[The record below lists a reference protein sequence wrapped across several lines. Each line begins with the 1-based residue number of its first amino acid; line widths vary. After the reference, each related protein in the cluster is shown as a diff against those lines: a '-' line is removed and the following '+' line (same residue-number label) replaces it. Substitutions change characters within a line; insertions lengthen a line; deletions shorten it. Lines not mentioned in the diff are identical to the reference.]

1 MAEPLTMAAFLVA
14 TGVHIYYHMVG
25 SAAYDLVEN
34 FIEHWRE
41 VAMDP
46 RTGLPR
52 NQELQEASEASLR
65 AAVQLLLLELAGR
78 IDPERSWLTRWAEKG
93 RWTSVLAKDL
103 FAGTDQ
109 PHRQW
114 LDALRAAVGGS
125 HFKHL
130 HNSLKLSVDQVRDCF
145 KEANLCTV
153 LGTALADRLLE
164 WTRFHVT
171 AGTEHPDFENLV
183 RNGWKVAE
191 RAEAKPP
198 RLSVGLATKG
208 VEVRPLGDD
217 HRITLAH
224 AYCLFFREHVKRRP
238 EVFRIF
244 TADTLNEMRARLDR
258 LGGEVKGEL
267 TILRERIAAVATN
280 PPDSA
285 QFGQWLTPQLG
296 AIKDLLEGA
305 KRQLDDVARGQRELA
320 GQQAEILV
328 AITTVQTELRRG
340 HPDAPAAQKALFGH
354 IERLTMAFQ
363 RVERKLF
370 GLPLV
375 RPSVP
380 HEPKPGSSDLWIIE
394 AKYRSI
400 DLVGREAE
408 MDALWQWLH
417 GEEPVSVRLIT
428 GDAGAGKTRL
438 AFEIIWRLAIAEGD
452 AWQAGR
458 LTSDDLRQLTQDH
471 FAAQWEWDRPTLVML
486 DYARASH
493 DALARLLTELARRA
507 HDSGLHPFRLLLLE
521 RTPIGTQD
529 WLETLFP
536 LKSTDGGPRVREL
549 FDPPVP
555 VPLPPVASAD
565 LRRGLFAATLQ
576 RVARFQG
583 RAPLPV
589 PEAGADVVF
598 DDLIAQPEWR
608 DPLTLMMA
616 ALVAHQRQHLLAGRK
631 LKRADLAFEL
641 ADTERARVIKFAGR
655 QLPPGEERLLC
666 HVAVLMVLAGGL
678 GCDEVQR
685 LADTEAGLL
694 YLDWDKYHR
703 RLGDVL
709 ATAWPGA
716 EGSVAALQPDIVA
729 EAFVLRNLAQRLSRE
744 DGIQAVRRLV
754 KTHERTCA
762 GLILRAFHNF
772 QSNSADAETLAAWAQ
787 ALVEDGLAN
796 RDFALLAALDDSMPT
811 ATTALSDAAARVTE
825 ARLRHLKEN
834 PPVDPGPAWQAELAG
849 VANNLSVRLSEA
861 GRRSEA
867 LAPAQEAVELYRA
880 LARQN
885 PDAFQP
891 DLAMSLNNLATF
903 LSELG
908 RRSEALAPAQE
919 AVELYRALARQNP
932 DAFQPD
938 LAMSL
943 NNLATFLS
951 ELGRRSEALAPAQ
964 EAVELYRALARQN
977 PDAFQPDLASSLNN
991 LAIRL
996 SALGR
1001 RAEALAP
1008 AQEAVDLRR
1017 ALARQNPDAFQPALA
1032 SSLNNLAIRLS
1043 ALGRRAE
1050 ALAPA
1055 QEAVDLR
1062 RALAR
1067 QNPDAFQPDLA
1078 MSLNNLAKFLSELG
1092 RRAEALAPA
1101 QEAVDLRRALA
1112 RQNPDA
1118 FQPDLAMSLNNLAKF
1133 LSELGRRAEAL
1144 APAQEAVELYRAL
1157 ARQNPDAFQPDLAG
1171 SLNNLAKFLSAL
1183 GRRSEALAPAQEAV
1197 ELRRALARQNPD
1209 AFQPDLAMSLNNLA
1223 TFLSALGRRAEALAP
1238 AQEAVELYRALA
1250 RQNPD
1255 AFQPDLARSLN
1266 NLAIR
1271 LSALGRRAEALAPA
1285 QEAVELYRALARQN
1299 PDAFQPDL
1307 AGSLNNLAIGLSALG
1322 RRAEALAPAQEAVEL
1337 YRALARQNPDAFQPD
1352 LARSLNNL
1360 AIGLGEL
1367 GRQAEALAPA
1377 QEAVELRRAL
1387 ARQNP
1392 DTFQPD
1398 LARSLGAVGQALE
1411 GNDLGQEALVSFAE
1425 GVRILTPHFQAL
1437 PEAHLAVMR
1446 LLVKEYERLARAL
1459 NQTPEAG
1466 LLEPVVE
1473 IIQRLNG
1480 HV

>member
-1 MAEPLTMAAFLVA
+1 MAEPLTMAAFLAA
-14 TGVHIYYHMVG
+14 TGVHIYYHVVG
-25 SAAYDLVEN
+25 GAAYDLVGN

-41 VAMDP
+41 AAMDP
-46 RTGLPR
+46 QTGLPR
-52 NQELQEASEASLR
+52 NHDLREASEASFQ

-78 IDPERSWLTRWAEKG
+78 IDPKRSWLTRWAEKG
-93 RWTSVLAKDL
+93 RWASVLAKDL

-114 LDALRAAVGGS
+114 LDAFRTAVGGR
-125 HFKHL
+125 HFKSL
-130 HNSLKLSVDQVRDCF
+130 HNSLNLSEDQMRECF
-145 KEANLCTV
+145 KEANLCMV
-153 LGTALADRLLE
+153 LGTAFADRLLE

-183 RNGWKVAE
+183 RNGWRVDE
-191 RAEAKPP
+191 RAEANPP
-198 RLSVGLATKG
+198 PLSAGLATKG
-208 VEVRPLGDD
+208 VAVHHLGADR
-217 HRITLAH
+217 RITLAH

-244 TADTLNEMRARLDR
+244 TADTLNEMLARLDR

-267 TILRERIAAVATN
+267 TTLRAGIAAVATN
-280 PPDSA
+280 LPNSA

-296 AIKDLLEGA
+296 AIQDLLEEA
-305 KRQLDDVARGQRELA
+305 KAQLDDVARSQLEMA

-340 HPDAPAAQKALFGH
+340 HPDARAAHEALFEH
-354 IERLTMAFQ
+354 IKRLTMAFQ
-363 RVERKLF
+363 RVERRLF

-380 HEPKPGSSDLWIIE
+380 HEPEPGSSDLWIIE

-408 MDALWQWLH
+408 MDALWQWVH
-417 GEEPVSVRLIT
+417 GEKPVSVRLIT

-438 AFEIIWRLAIAEGD
+438 AFELIWRLAIEEGD

-458 LTSDDLRQLTQDH
+458 LISDDLRQLTQDR
-471 FAAQWEWDRPTLVML
+471 FSAKWEWDRPTLVML

-507 HDSGLHPFRLLLLE
+507 HDPGLHPFRLILLE
-521 RTPIGTQD
+521 RTPIGTQN

-549 FDPPVP
+549 FDPPAP
-555 VPLPPVASAD
+555 VPLPAVTSAD

-598 DDLIAQPEWR
+598 DGLIAQPEWR

-616 ALVAHQRQHLLAGRK
+616 ALVAHQRQDLLAGRN

-641 ADTERARVIKFAGR
+641 ADAEGARLVKFAGR
-655 QLPPGEERLLC
+655 RLPPGEECLLR
-666 HVAVLMVLAGGL
+666 HVAGLTVLAGGL
-678 GCDEVQR
+678 GREEVQG
-685 LADTEAGLL
+685 LADTEADLL
-694 YLDWDKYHR
+694 RYGWDQYHR

-729 EAFVLRNLAQRLSRE
+729 EAFVLRNLAQRLNRK

-772 QSNSADAETLAAWAQ
+772 QSNSACAETLAAWAQ
-787 ALVEDGLAN
+787 ALVDDGLAN
-796 RDFALLAALDDSMPT
+796 RDFALLAALDDSMPR
-811 ATTALSDAAARVTE
+811 ATTALRHVAARVTG
-825 ARLRHLKEN
+825 ARLRHLKDN
-834 PPVDPGPAWQAELAG
+834 PPADPDPAWHAELARLAG
-849 VANNLSVRLSEA
+849 NLGVRLSEA

-891 DLAMSLNNLATF
+891 DLASALNTLANR

-932 DAFQPD
+932 DAFQPYLAGALNNLANRLSELGRRSEALAPAQEAVELRRALARQNPDAFQPALAMSLNTLATRLSELGRRSEALAPAQEAVELRRALAEENPDAFQPD

-943 NNLATFLS
+943 NNLANQLSDLGRRSEALAPAQEAVELYRALARQNPDAFQPYLASALNNLAALLSELGRRSEALAPAQEAVELRRALARQNPDAFQPDLAGALNNLAALLSKLGRRSEALAPAQEAVELYRALARQNPDAFQPYLAGALNNLANRLS

-977 PDAFQPDLASSLNN
+977 PDAFQPYLAGALNN
-991 LAIRL
+991 LANR
-996 SALGR
+996 
-1001 RAEALAP
+1001 
-1008 AQEAVDLRR
+1008 
-1017 ALARQNPDAFQPALA
+1017 
-1032 SSLNNLAIRLS
+1032 
-1043 ALGRRAE
+1043 
-1050 ALAPA
+1050 
-1055 QEAVDLR
+1055 
-1062 RALAR
+1062 
-1067 QNPDAFQPDLA
+1067 
-1078 MSLNNLAKFLSELG
+1078 LSELG
-1092 RRAEALAPA
+1092 RR
-1101 QEAVDLRRALA
+1101 
-1112 RQNPDA
+1112 
-1118 FQPDLAMSLNNLAKF
+1118 S
-1133 LSELGRRAEAL
+1133 EAL

-1157 ARQNPDAFQPDLAG
+1157 ARQNPDAFQPYLA
-1171 SLNNLAKFLSAL
+1171 
-1183 GRRSEALAPAQEAV
+1183 
-1197 ELRRALARQNPD
+1197 RAL
-1209 AFQPDLAMSLNNLA
+1209 
-1223 TFLSALGRRAEALAP
+1223 
-1238 AQEAVELYRALA
+1238 V
-1250 RQNPD
+1250 
-1255 AFQPDLARSLN
+1255 
-1266 NLAIR
+1266 
-1271 LSALGRRAEALAPA
+1271 
-1285 QEAVELYRALARQN
+1285 
-1299 PDAFQPDL
+1299 
-1307 AGSLNNLAIGLSALG
+1307 
-1322 RRAEALAPAQEAVEL
+1322 
-1337 YRALARQNPDAFQPD
+1337 
-1352 LARSLNNL
+1352 
-1360 AIGLGEL
+1360 
-1367 GRQAEALAPA
+1367 
-1377 QEAVELRRAL
+1377 
-1387 ARQNP
+1387 
-1392 DTFQPD
+1392 
-1398 LARSLGAVGQALE
+1398 AVGQALE
-1411 GNDLGQEALVSFAE
+1411 GNDRGREALVSFAE
-1425 GVRILTPHFQAL
+1425 AVRILTPHFQAL
-1437 PEAHLAVMR
+1437 PDAHLAVMGW
-1446 LLVKEYERLARAL
+1446 LAKEYERLARAL